1 MPAQEAAFPN
11 HSHTII
17 CCLAVL
23 SHKHQSCVS
32 ASVGILSQKE
42 AMYSKRK
49 SLLGSTWPKLNRA
62 YFSKSIKNCELISQN
77 NMGQCSL
84 NFLDGIRFDKACDE
98 GKHRY
103 LNTKIYLFFKAVHC
117 DILAKGKNT
126 TVFTDGLTLR
136 LPNCCWISCFQASS
150 ASQHGTTV
158 CYVVLLFKNVF
169 VEFLSGYIY
178 TWFLSMY
185 GIKQKYISIDN
196 MCCIVSSS
204 GLHQLATKTPSGAA
218 LGLRETQPSTAKSS
232 AGSSWA
238 GETPKKGDP

>member
-1 MPAQEAAFPN
+1 
-11 HSHTII
+11 
-17 CCLAVL
+17 
-23 SHKHQSCVS
+23 
-32 ASVGILSQKE
+32 
-42 AMYSKRK
+42 
-49 SLLGSTWPKLNRA
+49 
-62 YFSKSIKNCELISQN
+62 
-77 NMGQCSL
+77 MGQCSL

-178 TWFLSMY
+178 TGFLSMY

-218 LGLRETQPSTAKSS
+218 LGLRETQLLGRGNPQKRWSLNLINVHVICFVGWIWLNQLHHKLNHWNVTLWMSEVVLGRVVAPLKTSGGCGSRFWSS
-232 AGSSWA
+232 NSLKLTKIRWNLF
-238 GETPKKGDP
+238 

>member
-1 MPAQEAAFPN
+1 M
-11 HSHTII
+11 
-17 CCLAVL
+17 
-23 SHKHQSCVS
+23 
-32 ASVGILSQKE
+32 ASDLT
-42 AMYSKRK
+42 KRVTK
-49 SLLGSTWPKLNRA
+49 VNTGTWTQ
-62 YFSKSIKNCELISQN
+62 KSI
-77 NMGQCSL
+77 
-84 NFLDGIRFDKACDE
+84 F
-98 GKHRY
+98 
-103 LNTKIYLFFKAVHC
+103 FFKAVHC

-178 TWFLSMY
+178 TGFLSMY

-238 GETPKKGDP
+238 GETPKKGDPWTWSMYMSYVSLVEYGWINCIIN